1 MLKQP
6 VFVEIKFKYPAEQKL
21 RVNQNVPKN
30 GFSPYNRCFG
40 KGVYNN
46 ETGNAF
52 IIKNSNST
60 DAVVLLVNH
69 IQAEKLE
76 MNL

>member
-1 MLKQP
+1 M
-6 VFVEIKFKYPAEQKL
+6 
-21 RVNQNVPKN
+21 PKN

-40 KGVYNN
+40 KGVSNN

-76 MNL
+76 MNFLEKERLLK